1 MEKAL
6 VDTGIV
12 VAVVLGAAMRAP
24 VLEETRDTSVIPAS
38 SLPYEVRNARTKC
51 APRGHY
57 GLNGP

>member
-24 VLEETRDTSVIPAS
+24 VLEETRDTSPAS

-51 APRGHY
+51 TPRGHY